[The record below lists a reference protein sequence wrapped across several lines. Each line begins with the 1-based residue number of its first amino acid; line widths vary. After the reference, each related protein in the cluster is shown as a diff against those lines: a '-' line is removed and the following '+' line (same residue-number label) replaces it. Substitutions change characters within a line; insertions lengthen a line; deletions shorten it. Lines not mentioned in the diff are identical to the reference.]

1 MEVPMIDVQT
11 KGGVATLT
19 MDRPPV
25 NAFDLDQVARLETA
39 LDEAASDSVQTILI
53 RSSGRIFSAGAD
65 IKMMAGFLASDDGPQ
80 QLAAFASRF
89 QTVLNRLADQEA
101 VTIAAVNGA
110 ALGGGLEVAMAC
122 DLRIAAEGAV
132 LGLPEAN
139 IGLLPGGGGTQ
150 RLSQLA
156 GRSFAL
162 STMLLSRTFTAE
174 QGMARGV
181 ITEVV
186 PAVSLDARIEDVVS
200 VLSARPR
207 ETLVQIKRCV
217 AASGSPAGFYT
228 EVDATRV
235 LASMPSTLELMQS
248 FLRRRSGSQ

>member
-1 MEVPMIDVQT
+1 MIDVQT

-25 NAFDLDQVARLETA
+25 NAFDLDQVTRFEAA
-39 LDEAASDSVQTILI
+39 LDEAASESVQTIVI
-53 RSSGRIFSAGAD
+53 RSAGRIFSAGAD
-65 IKMMAGFLASDDGPQ
+65 IKMMAGFLASDDGAQ
-80 QLAAFASRF
+80 QLTAFASRF
-89 QTVLNRLADQEA
+89 QTVLNRLADQDA

-122 DLRIAAEGAV
+122 DLRIAAEGIV

-162 STMLLSRTFTAE
+162 STMVLGGTFSAE
-174 QGMARGV
+174 QGLGRGV

-186 PAVSLDARIEDVVS
+186 PAISLDSRVEEVVS
-200 VLSARPR
+200 VLSTRPH
-207 ETLVQIKRCV
+207 ETLMQIKRCV

-235 LASMPSTLELMQS
+235 LASMPSTLELMRS
-248 FLRRRSGSQ
+248 FLHSRSVIR